1 MRYTY
6 NDKKLREM
14 MEDKNLS
21 YSKICNML
29 NTKADKTVKQQIKG
43 GDMFLSRLLEYANTF
58 DLNLLD
64 FFFDNDVLISDTMH
78 NLRKNDVGG
87 ELKILKKE
95 IEHKE
100 AVSELEKRHIK
111 EIAEKDTE
119 SLQKIMDA
127 EKKIRNEIRQEFGE
141 ERSLLEDK
149 FNSALKEKDNIIKDL
164 QNQIAELAVRYRGP
178 EEKSGKSGYPS
189 YENTSFG
196 VAEGQT
202 KNKTL

>member
-6 NDKKLREM
+6 NDKKLKEM
-14 MEDKNLS
+14 METKNLS
-21 YSKICNML
+21 YSKICNLL

-95 IEHKE
+95 MEHKE

-119 SLQKIMDA
+119 CLQKIMDA
-127 EKKIRNEIRQEFGE
+127 EKKIRREIRQEFGE
-141 ERSLLEDK
+141 ERSMLEDK

-164 QNQIAELAVRYRGP
+164 RNQIAELAVRYREL
-178 EEKSGKSGYPS
+178 EEKNSKNNYPS
-189 YENTSFG
+189 YTNTSFG
-196 VAEGQT
+196 VTEGQT

>member
-6 NDKKLREM
+6 NDKKLKEM
-14 MEDKNLS
+14 METKNLS
-21 YSKICNML
+21 YSKICNLL

-95 IEHKE
+95 MEHKE

-111 EIAEKDTE
+111 EIAEK
-119 SLQKIMDA
+119 
-127 EKKIRNEIRQEFGE
+127 KIRREIRQEFGE
-141 ERSLLEDK
+141 ERSMLEDK

-164 QNQIAELAVRYRGP
+164 QNQIAELAVRYREL
-178 EEKSGKSGYPS
+178 EEKSGKSGYPP
-189 YENTSFG
+189 YANTSFG